1 MICAMAEFRIGI
13 AQHRSNDC
21 GGEGQ
26 PDSLLLRG
34 AGHSARLPKRSNPQR
49 AILTFRGLRADVY
62 FSDPLPAEDVKV
74 LRRLE
79 LFLLTPLRILA
90 GTIVFWIVNNLV
102 VFLTAGAG
110 LTFVFNILWYTIV
123 ILYVIYVALQAIVP
137 IIASGGPGFDD
148 ALRVRRGLGT
158 FADNWSHSPVF
169 RGCHAN
175 RAEFLENPVIPICSG
190 ASRYD
195 VFRGRPARRSQFLG
209 RCGSW
214 MNSKGEA
221 TGKTDKRARSQHG
234 QKTSFE
240 AEDRDDGWPRL
251 PIWRQDTT
259 SRPFGTAGV
268 RASSRARCGQAA
280 PAVADA

>member
-1 MICAMAEFRIGI
+1 MGS
-13 AQHRSNDC
+13 QQSNGSSNLRRVRVFELLWFPLRTSLVVTPVWAVYGLFQRFSPGDVT
-21 GGEGQ
+21 GLYDFALWLSFGLVLLSTGRTIVAVRGQ

-148 ALRVRRGLGT
+148 ALRVR
-158 FADNWSHSPVF
+158 AWF
-169 RGCHAN
+169 R
-175 RAEFLENPVIPICSG
+175 R
-190 ASRYD
+190 
-195 VFRGRPARRSQFLG
+195 FRR
-209 RCGSW
+209 
-214 MNSKGEA
+214 
-221 TGKTDKRARSQHG
+221 
-234 QKTSFE
+234 
-240 AEDRDDGWPRL
+240 
-251 PIWRQDTT
+251 
-259 SRPFGTAGV
+259 
-268 RASSRARCGQAA
+268 
-280 PAVADA
+280 